1 MYHNYEIIKGRF
13 EFNNIRTDETI
24 TTPDICN
31 WYFESD
37 RANEEIIDQSG
48 DHLTADGLYHDVFDT
63 AHTSYNRG
71 AGILEG
77 YIMFLQCAQYDENNE
92 FVQAHIIR
100 QHAEP
105 VIQNK

>member
-31 WYFESD
+31 WYFNSD
-37 RANEEIIDQSG
+37 RANEEIIEMFG
-48 DHLTADGLYHDVFDT
+48 DHLTADGLYHDVYDT
-63 AHTSYNRG
+63 VHTSYNRG

-77 YIMFLQCAQYDENNE
+77 YIIFLQCAQYNDDGE
-92 FVQAHIIR
+92 FLQAHIIR
-100 QHAEP
+100 QYAEP
-105 VIQNK
+105 VTQY